1 MTATFRGCHQFG
13 ASAVAPS
20 STGTERSGLNVA
32 QQCGDR
38 PAMTTDWKGY
48 LGDDVNDRTEVVG
61 QYIEADAVPGTRG
74 RLPFVTVHGFVSHR
88 GGVTTIDAPGA
99 ALTQPLGVNPDPAGS
114 VRQSRISA
122 YTVLSRHF
130 PARNTDCRMTP
141 SRSNPAFSSA
151 RCSAMFSSSVY
162 ASTRCA
168 GMVSSRY

>member
-1 MTATFRGCHQFG
+1 
-13 ASAVAPS
+13 
-20 STGTERSGLNVA
+20 
-32 QQCGDR
+32 
-38 PAMTTDWKGY
+38 MTTDWKGY